1 VANLVSGV
9 LLSKAKLDKNLSD
22 YAVIVINEAH
32 QHTAQTDI
40 LLALLKRLL
49 QTTRSKDLKVI
60 IMSATIDAKLFNDYY
75 PGSKVELVEGRQH
88 KVQEFFLL
96 TPSTDVISDTITMA
110 LQCALRE
117 RLGNILIFAP
127 GIPEINKVLSGLQRR
142 LERDFS
148 EGDIC
153 PIKCYSLHAKMSNA
167 EQDEVVNSV
176 PPTIN
181 GRIGRKLI
189 VATNVA
195 EASITINDIAIV
207 IDMGLANSN
216 VYDSEYDCW
225 RFFTSHISKTQK
237 KQRVGRAGR
246 QKQGMA
252 ILMYTEGGYHRDM
265 LEYPVAAMKQIDMVV
280 ECITILA
287 IGENPLNFPYITPP
301 ATETVNKA
309 LAQLYHLLAID
320 GNGELTGHGRA
331 LGLLPVD
338 PYLAEIILCS
348 QEYGCSDEIVL
359 IVAMI
364 EATDGGTMMQIMD
377 TQEDKKV
384 APQKLR
390 PLRHPRGDHL
400 TYLNVYMAWRS
411 ARIASTERE
420 FCAEHALRMSV
431 LQTADRTRKE
441 LIIRLHQTKVPL
453 ISQDPTDLEYY
464 VNIVK
469 ALAAGN
475 YLKVAKRNDAKGG
488 THYITMRAGREV
500 ELYPSVQLGGNSG
513 DTEFVLYN
521 KHVAIKGQPDRLR
534 LVTSVRPEWLIAT
547 RPDYWW
553 NVEHM
558 TPGEGTDRIVSVM
571 AGMTGLSEAY
581 LRGGMPPVPAPRAR
595 PAR

>member
-1 VANLVSGV
+1 VV
-9 LLSKAKLDKNLSD
+9 
-22 YAVIVINEAH
+22 VIDEAH
-32 QHTAQTDI
+32 QHTVQTDI
-40 LLALLKRLL
+40 PLALLKRLL

-60 IMSATIDAKLFNDYY
+60 IMLATLDAKLFNDYY

-88 KVQEFFLL
+88 KVVEYFLP

-127 GIPEINKVLSGLQRR
+127 GVPEIYKILRGLQRR

-148 EGDIC
+148 AGDIC

-176 PPTIN
+176 APTVN
-181 GRIGRKLI
+181 GKVGRKVI

-216 VYDSEYDCW
+216 VFDSEYECW
-225 RFFTSHISKTQK
+225 RFFTSYISKAQK

-246 QKQGMA
+246 QKEGMA
-252 ILMYTEGGYHRDM
+252 IMMYTEGGYHRDM
-265 LEYPVAAMKQIDMVV
+265 LEHPVAAIKEGDMVA

-287 IGENPLNFPYITPP
+287 IGENPVTFPYITPP
-301 ATETVNKA
+301 AVETLVNA
-309 LAQLYHLLAID
+309 LEALYHLLAID
-320 GNGELTGHGRA
+320 GKGQLMDHGRA

-338 PYLAEIILCS
+338 PYLAEIILRS
-348 QEYGCSDEIVL
+348 PKYGCSDEIVS

-364 EATDGGTMMQIMD
+364 EASDGGTMLQVMD
-377 TQEDKKV
+377 TQEDKKI

-411 ARIASTERE
+411 AGIAGTQKE

-441 LIIRLHQTKVPL
+441 LIQRLHKTKVPL
-453 ISQDPTDLEYY
+453 ISQDPREPEYY
-464 VNIVK
+464 PNIVK

-475 YLKVAKRNDAKGG
+475 FLKVAKRSDAKGG
-488 THYITMRAGREV
+488 THYITMRAGRDV

-521 KHVAIKGQPDRLR
+521 KHVAIKGQPDRLQ

-558 TPGEGTDRIVSVM
+558 TPGEGTDRIVTVM

-581 LRGGMPPVPAPRAR
+581 LRGGMPPVPAPKAR
-595 PAR
+595 VAR